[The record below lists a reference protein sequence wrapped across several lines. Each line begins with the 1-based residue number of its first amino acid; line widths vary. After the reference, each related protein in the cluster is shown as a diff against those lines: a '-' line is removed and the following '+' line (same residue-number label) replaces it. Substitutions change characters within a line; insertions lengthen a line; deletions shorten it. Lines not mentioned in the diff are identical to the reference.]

1 MPATTIRDTPDIYKN
16 NIKATVKQVK
26 ENRTYT
32 MDSFKKSKK
41 VMGGQNGYQIPFYV
55 TRYSGHTA
63 WSPRGAD
70 GSVTNLS
77 FRGGVPEKTAS
88 MWVGQAYGETTVEI
102 DLPEWND
109 MQKRQVMDT
118 YARRK
123 TRKIDSYLKHRNYY
137 SIGDGS
143 GALAYVTSYV
153 GGTLT
158 CTTAAGTAPGR
169 TKGATRLEL
178 GVLYDVYTTAG
189 VWQDSFTVT
198 AVGKTSCTVA
208 LTGEGANV
216 DPASTDVIVERGH
229 YNNVPR
235 GLGYLISDAQRDF
248 QGLST
253 TTYPDFINS
262 VVDLNGSAL
271 TPTTIHALQ
280 GRVEIRGNDEDMR
293 AGLVAHITPGLYR
306 TLAAF
311 GYSVNSVENAG
322 RTYNA
327 EGGKANKTYELPT
340 DFVANG
346 IRWVLDADMDEDRVY
361 LRRPQ
366 DFFEFVGMELQS
378 INIGGGPMRM
388 QVGSNNV
395 GSGAFYENI
404 AEQCN
409 FGYDGDATASAPNC
423 SAFVKRA
430 AVVSGT
436 SQATA

>member
-1 MPATTIRDTPDIYKN
+1 MAATTYRDTPDIYKQ
-16 NIKATVKQVK
+16 NIKEVVKQVK

-63 WSPRGAD
+63 WGPRGAD

-77 FRGGVPEKTAS
+77 FRPGVPEKTAS

-109 MQKRQVMDT
+109 MQKRQIFDT

-137 SIGDGS
+137 AIGDGS

-158 CTTAAGTAPGR
+158 CVTAATTSPGR
-169 TKGATRLEL
+169 TKGAFRLET
-178 GVLYDVYTTAG
+178 GVLYDVFTTAG
-189 VWQDSFTVT
+189 VWQDSFTVVT
-198 AVGKTSCTVA
+198 PGKTAAIVS

-216 DPASTDVIVERGH
+216 DPAVTDVIVERGH
-229 YNNVPR
+229 YNNVQR

-248 QGLST
+248 QGLNT
-253 TTYPDFINS
+253 ATYPDFINS
-262 VVDLNGSAL
+262 VVDLNGGAL
-271 TPTTIHALQ
+271 TPTTLHTLQ
-280 GRVEIRGNDEDMR
+280 GQVEIRGNDDQMR
-293 AGLVAHITPGLYR
+293 VGLVANTTPGLYR
-306 TLAAF
+306 TLGAF
-311 GYSVNSVENAG
+311 GYGAAGVG

-327 EGGKANKTYELPT
+327 EKGQADTTYELPT
-340 DFVANG
+340 DFVAKG
-346 IRWVLDADMDEDRVY
+346 IRWVLDVDMDEDRLY

-366 DFFEFVGMELQS
+366 DFFEFVGMELQTVR
-378 INIGGGPMRM
+378 IGSSDGMRM

-404 AEQCN
+404 AEQSN

-430 AVVSGT
+430 AVAAGT
-436 SQATA
+436 SQVTA

>member
-1 MPATTIRDTPDIYKN
+1 MAATTYRDTPDLYKV
-16 NIKATVKQVK
+16 NIKETVKQVK

-41 VMGGQNGYQIPFYV
+41 VMGGQNGYQVPFFV

-70 GSVTNLS
+70 GAVTNLS
-77 FRGGVPEKTAS
+77 FRPGVPEKTAS
-88 MWVGQAYGETTVEI
+88 MWIGQAYSETTVEI
-102 DLPEWND
+102 DLPEMND
-109 MQKRQVMDT
+109 MKKRQTMDT

-123 TRKIDSYLKHRNYY
+123 TRKLDSYLKHRNYY
-137 SIGDGS
+137 AIGDGS
-143 GALAYVTSYV
+143 GALAYVTSYS

-158 CTTAAGTAPGR
+158 CVTAATTSPGR
-169 TKGATRLEL
+169 TKGAIRLEL
-178 GVLYDVYTTAG
+178 GVLYDVFTTAG

-198 AVGKTSCTVA
+198 AVGKTACTIS

-216 DPASTDVIVERGH
+216 DPAITDVIVERGH
-229 YNNVPR
+229 YNNVER

-271 TPTTIHALQ
+271 TPTTIHTLQ
-280 GRVEIRGNDEDMR
+280 GQVEIRGNDDEMR
-293 AGLVAHITPGLYR
+293 AGLVMHLTPGLYR

-311 GYSVNSVENAG
+311 GYGSAG
-322 RTYNA
+322 ASRRYNA
-327 EGGKANKTYELPT
+327 EEGKADTTYELPT
-340 DFVANG
+340 DFVAKG
-346 IRWVLDADMDEDRVY
+346 IRHVLDADMDEDRVY

-366 DFFEFVGMELQS
+366 DFFEFVGMELTS
-378 INIGGGPMRM
+378 ITTGGGPLRM
-388 QVGSNNV
+388 QVGTYNV

-404 AEQCN
+404 AQQHN
-409 FGYDGDATASAPNC
+409 YGYDGDATASAPNC

-430 AVVSGT
+430 QVASGT
-436 SQATA
+436 SQVTA

>member
-1 MPATTIRDTPDIYKN
+1 MPATTYRDTPDIYKQ
-16 NIKATVKQVK
+16 NIKETVKEVK

-32 MDSFKKSKK
+32 MDSFKKSKR
-41 VMGGQNGYQIPFYV
+41 VMGGQNGYQVPFYV

-63 WSPRGAD
+63 WQPRGVD

-88 MWVGQAYGETTVEI
+88 MWIGQAYGETTVEI

-109 MQKRQVMDT
+109 MQKRQTMDT

-123 TRKIDSYLKHRNYY
+123 ARKIGSYMKHRNYY
-137 SIGDGS
+137 AIGDGS

-158 CTTAAGTAPGR
+158 CVTAATTSPGR
-169 TKGATRLEL
+169 TKGAMRLEL
-178 GVLYDVYTTAG
+178 GVLYDVFTSAG
-189 VWQDSFTVT
+189 VWQDSFTVLAT
-198 AVGKTSCTVA
+198 GKAACTVA

-216 DPASTDVIVERGH
+216 DPAVGDVVVERGH
-229 YNNVPR
+229 YNNVPY

-262 VVDLNGSAL
+262 VVDLNGGAL
-271 TPTTIHALQ
+271 TPTTINTLQ
-280 GRVEIRGNDEDMR
+280 GMVEIRGNDEEMR
-293 AGLVAHITPGLYR
+293 VGLVGHTTPGLYR
-306 TLAAF
+306 TLGAF
-311 GYSVNSVENAG
+311 GYGAAGAG
-322 RTYNA
+322 RVYNA
-327 EGGKANKTYELPT
+327 EKGLADKTYELPT
-340 DFVANG
+340 DFVAKG
-346 IRWVLDADMDEDRVY
+346 IRWVLDVDMDEDRVY

-366 DFFEFVGMELQS
+366 DFFEFCGMEFQTVKVGS
-378 INIGGGPMRM
+378 PDGMRM

-404 AEQCN
+404 AEQYN
-409 FGYDGDATASAPNC
+409 FGYDGDSTQDAPNC

-436 SQATA
+436 SQVTV

>member
-1 MPATTIRDTPDIYKN
+1 MPATTYRDTPDIYKQ
-16 NIKATVKQVK
+16 NIKEVVKQVK

-63 WSPRGAD
+63 WGPRGTD

-109 MQKRQVMDT
+109 MQKRQIFDT

-137 SIGDGS
+137 AIGDGS
-143 GALAYVTSYV
+143 GALAYITSYSL
-153 GGTLT
+153 GTLT
-158 CTTAAGTAPGR
+158 CVTAATTSPGR
-169 TKGATRLEL
+169 TKGAIRLEL
-178 GVLYDVYTTAG
+178 GVLYDVITSAG
-189 VWQDSFTVT
+189 VWSNSFTVT
-198 AVGKTSCTVA
+198 TPGKTSCVIA
-208 LTGEGANV
+208 LTGEGTGTA
-216 DPASTDVIVERGH
+216 PAVTDSIVERGH
-229 YNNVPR
+229 YNNVER
-235 GLGYLISDAQRDF
+235 GLGYLISDASRDF

-262 VVDLNGSAL
+262 VVDLNGSAI
-271 TPTTIHALQ
+271 TPTTINTLQ
-280 GRVEIRGNDEDMR
+280 GQVEVRGNDPDMR
-293 AGLVAHITPGLYR
+293 AGLVAHSTPGLYR
-306 TLAAF
+306 TLGAF
-311 GYSVNSVENAG
+311 GYGASGGG
-322 RTYNA
+322 RVYNA
-327 EGGKANKTYELPT
+327 EKGEADTTYELPT
-340 DFVANG
+340 DFVAKG
-346 IRWVLDADMDEDRVY
+346 IRWVLDVDMDEDRVY

-366 DFFEFVGMELQS
+366 DFFEFEGMELQTVR
-378 INIGGGPMRM
+378 IGSSDGMRM
-388 QVGSNNV
+388 QVGTNNV

-404 AEQCN
+404 AEQHN

-430 AVVSGT
+430 AVASGT
-436 SQATA
+436 SQVTA